1 MTVADQIKTLDRK
14 FKQNEAQ
21 YDLDRKA
28 AKTSG
33 LSSENL
39 KMYEFSTGEDL
50 WYEPSA
56 LEKAKFEYSQLGKV
70 FNKGLDKDDQKEG
83 LLKRLK
89 NIEDKSEKQLKA
101 FKGKTDTKSQIDL
114 FNEELSLEAAALL
127 KEIKDIGDNVDYDK
141 LFYTGGNKK
150 PYGFKNFKTL
160 EKLIKDIHNKNMT
173 IDEARIKQSEFDEE
187 LDKLK
192 AYSARGSKLH
202 WLKRR
207 CF

>member
-1 MTVADQIKTLDRK
+1 MKK
-14 FKQNEAQ
+14 
-21 YDLDRKA
+21 
-28 AKTSG
+28 
-33 LSSENL
+33 
-39 KMYEFSTGEDL
+39 YESSTGEDL

-141 LFYTGGNKK
+141 LFYTGGNKN
-150 PYGFKNFKTL
+150 PTV
-160 EKLIKDIHNKNMT
+160 
-173 IDEARIKQSEFDEE
+173 
-187 LDKLK
+187 LK
-192 AYSARGSKLH
+192 ILRQ
-202 WLKRR
+202 LKS
-207 CF
+207 